1 MSAPDFWNNRER
13 AQKDVDEV
21 SRLRS
26 LINPFRELEREIA
39 DFEALQQLASEE
51 KDESHRLQAEREV
64 ASEHDRLVRRLEE
77 FELRQFLSGEND
89 RANAFLTIHSGAGGT
104 ESCDWADM
112 LLRMYQRWIERG
124 GFKSRIVDVQTGE
137 EVGIKSVTLLV
148 SGEYAYGHLRTERGV
163 HRLVRIS
170 PFDANKRRHTSFASV
185 DVVAEIADS
194 APIEVNPADLEID
207 TFRSGGKGGQNVN
220 KVETAVRI
228 VHKPTGIVV
237 ACQAERSQGR
247 NRELALKMLKAKLY
261 QIEEDKKRA
270 EMDRQYGEKG
280 EIAWGNQIRSYV
292 FQPYQMVKDHRTGAE
307 TSNVQEVMDGDI
319 DMFIQAKLRGQK
331 AGKTVGP
338 KESAVK
344 IHLSPNPV
352 YMKPTANL
360 RSLDKKSIVV
370 VDGSHRTP
378 AHIGV
383 SDADP
388 RSEHAGLCY
397 VNVWQAS
404 LEDMNIEWT
413 DAGSGPPPTSR
424 AHRWDAYLTQDA
436 LPLIRPNTEDPKY
449 GDLLLEVPNKP

>member
-26 LINPFRELEREIA
+26 LINPFRELKREIA

-112 LLRMYQRWIERG
+112 LLRMYQRWIERS
-124 GFKSRIVDVQTGE
+124 GFKSQIVDVQTGE

-331 AGKTVGP
+331 A
-338 KESAVK
+338 A
-344 IHLSPNPV
+344 
-352 YMKPTANL
+352 
-360 RSLDKKSIVV
+360 KSER
-370 VDGSHRTP
+370 D
-378 AHIGV
+378 
-383 SDADP
+383 
-388 RSEHAGLCY
+388 EL
-397 VNVWQAS
+397 
-404 LEDMNIEWT
+404 
-413 DAGSGPPPTSR
+413 
-424 AHRWDAYLTQDA
+424 
-436 LPLIRPNTEDPKY
+436 
-449 GDLLLEVPNKP
+449 